1 MVAHQSQ
8 LHLMDKELFQEV
20 HKGKLEFGES
30 LNKPKLCKPRLNSTE
45 GKFGQS
51 KLTRIIHKL

>member
-8 LHLMDKELFQEV
+8 PHLMDKELSQEV
-20 HKGKLEFGES
+20 LKGKLEFGES
-30 LNKPKLCKPRLNSTE
+30 LNKPKLCKPRLNNTE

-51 KLTRIIHKL
+51 K